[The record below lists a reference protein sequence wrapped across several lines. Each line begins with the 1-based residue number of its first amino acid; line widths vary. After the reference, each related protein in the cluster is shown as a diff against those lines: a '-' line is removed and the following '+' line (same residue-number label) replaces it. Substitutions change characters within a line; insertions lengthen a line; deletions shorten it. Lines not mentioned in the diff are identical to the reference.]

1 MQLSSG
7 KKNAPAPVE
16 EERRPQAE
24 ARPGGE
30 MPAMPGA
37 AHAADAATPF
47 AAMLDERTARATDLA
62 AWKEEKSPAA
72 EPAPKP
78 ESIAEKPA
86 EEEAPAAPPEP
97 SNEEKLLAEI
107 RDLLKN
113 R

>member
-37 AHAADAATPF
+37 THAADAATPF

-62 AWKEEKSPAA
+62 AWKEEKKTPRRSPARGGGG
-72 EPAPKP
+72 AP
-78 ESIAEKPA
+78 
-86 EEEAPAAPPEP
+86 
-97 SNEEKLLAEI
+97 
-107 RDLLKN
+107 RGVG